1 MTKNKSQAS
10 RSLIGGDLIVVIFFQ
25 SNSEAGEVCVSP
37 ATLGHLNKIG
47 EELMKVEVDLYD
59 KGKISPLLILILI

>member
-1 MTKNKSQAS
+1 M
-10 RSLIGGDLIVVIFFQ
+10 VIFFQ
-25 SNSEAGEVCVSP
+25 SNSGAGEVCVSP

-59 KGKISPLLILILI
+59 KGKISPLFVLI